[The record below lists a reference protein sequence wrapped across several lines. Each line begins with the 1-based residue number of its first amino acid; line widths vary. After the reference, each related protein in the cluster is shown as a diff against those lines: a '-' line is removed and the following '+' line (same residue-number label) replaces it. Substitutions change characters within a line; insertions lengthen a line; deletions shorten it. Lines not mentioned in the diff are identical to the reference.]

1 MLWFGSLGVQ
11 EASHAL
17 LLTNE
22 VTDRDRIRVELAQT
36 LKHLF
41 NEWPDP

>member
-1 MLWFGSLGVQ
+1 MLWSCSLGVQ
-11 EASHAL
+11 KASHPL
-17 LLTNE
+17 PLINE
-22 VTDRDRIRVELAQT
+22 VADRDRIRVELAQT